1 MQCVEWDIRL
11 CPLQCA
17 GRLHYLNYC
26 LSKSWLRHALQP
38 REVK

>member
-1 MQCVEWDIRL
+1 MQCVEWDIKL

-17 GRLHYLNYC
+17 GHHLNYC